1 MIKEIFNLNS
11 KIDNLPLSVAVIA
24 PEGDVKGVVQ
34 MAHGMA
40 EHKARYFPFMEFFA
54 ANGYATV
61 IHDHRGHGDS
71 VKSPEDWGHYYTKDT
86 SAMVEDT
93 HLVTEYIKE
102 KYPQKPIY
110 LFGHSMGSLVVR
122 AYLRKYDADIAKL
135 IVCGAPG
142 KNPAVGAAHILIGI
156 LTALKGEKH
165 VSQLM
170 FNMSLGGFNKTIENP
185 RTSCDWLSVNTDNVD
200 KYLADPMCGFGFTLN
215 GYKHL
220 MGVMGECFD
229 EKGWAMANK
238 DIPIFFIAG
247 SNDPCIGGKDGWLE
261 SQEFLRKMGYTNVDG
276 KLYEGYRHEI
286 LQEEIAEDVYKDVLD
301 FVEK

>member
-1 MIKEIFNLNS
+1 MKNEILTINS
-11 KIDNLPLSVAVIA
+11 QIDNLPLSVAVIA

-40 EHKARYFPFMEFFA
+40 EHKARYFPFMEFLA
-54 ANGYATV
+54 EKGYATV

-71 VKSPEDWGHYYTKDT
+71 VKSPDDWGHYYTQDT

-93 HLVTEYIKE
+93 HQVTEYIKE
-102 KYPQKPIY
+102 QYPGKPVY

-122 AYLRKYDADIAKL
+122 AYLRKYDAEIAKL

-142 KNPAVGAAHILIGI
+142 KNPAVGAANILIKI

-170 FNMSLGGFNKTIENP
+170 FNMSLGGFNKSVENP
-185 RTSCDWLSVNTDNVD
+185 RTSCDWLSVNEDNVD

-220 MGVMGECFD
+220 MGVMGDCFD
-229 EKGWAMANK
+229 ESGWKMANK

-247 SNDPCIGGKDGWLE
+247 SNDPCIGGKDGWLD
-261 SQEFLRKMGYTNVDG
+261 SQIFLRKMGYTNVDG

-286 LQEEIAEDVYKDVLD
+286 LQEEIAEEVYKDVLD
-301 FVEK
+301 FIEK